1 MSKNTLRIK
10 NDSDSGSAKAATAFA
25 AGLLAFA
32 LLAAGVWFMTSK
44 RRAEA
49 GSPAAAATPSVKEVL
64 HLESFVVNLADPSGD
79 CFLRVGVDLGLERSL
94 SGHGEKEAAAL
105 PTAQVRDVILR
116 VLSTFNS
123 DDLLAPEGKIK
134 LKTELVKSLQ
144 GTIPELG
151 VREVY
156 LTDFLV
162 QR

>member
-1 MSKNTLRIK
+1 MSKDTLSIK
-10 NDSDSGSAKAATAFA
+10 NDSDKGFGKTAMAFA

-32 LLAAGVWFMTSK
+32 LLAGAAWFLVLK
-44 RRAEA
+44 RRAQPERPVPTA
-49 GSPAAAATPSVKEVL
+49 PSVKEVM
-64 HLESFVVNLADPSGD
+64 HLESFVVNLADPPGD
-79 CFLRVGVDLGLERSL
+79 CFLRVGVDVGLERPIN
-94 SGHGEKEAAAL
+94 GRGEKEAVAL

-116 VLSTFNS
+116 VLSTYNS

-134 LKTELVKSLQ
+134 LKHELVKSLQ
-144 GTIPELG
+144 AGVPELG